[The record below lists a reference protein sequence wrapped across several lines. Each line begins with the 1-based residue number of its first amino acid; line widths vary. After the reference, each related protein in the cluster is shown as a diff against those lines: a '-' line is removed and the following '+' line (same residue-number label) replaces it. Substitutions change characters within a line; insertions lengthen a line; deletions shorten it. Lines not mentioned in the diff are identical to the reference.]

1 MNMDIKKLILTI
13 LVYAIG
19 ISVFSQKADNVDNF
33 IKKEIKERKIVGLQ
47 LAIVKNGIIVKTGN
61 YGFANLQ
68 DSVPVDKN
76 TIFTINSITKAFTG
90 VAIMQLVEDGKVNLN
105 LPISTY
111 LDSLPDAWRNITI
124 RQLASH
130 ISGIPDIMDADAN
143 LISENAQVSWQK
155 VQALPNEFKVGEQFS
170 YNQTNYLLLGK
181 VIDKLSG
188 LTFEDFIAE
197 FQFKTANME
206 RTMNASFRD
215 YYDVISHS
223 ARGYNYFRNGVI
235 SNTNP
240 EVFPKFLRTAAGM
253 QSTATEM
260 ANWIIA
266 LQSLILVKKK
276 ETLAELWTP
285 SLLNN
290 GKTGGFSDLLN
301 GYAIGWIAISR
312 PDHPAIATIG
322 GGRSAIF
329 IYPDENVSVVVL
341 TNLQGAS
348 PENFID
354 QIAEYYFDH
363 DK

>member
-1 MNMDIKKLILTI
+1 MDIKKLTSTI
-13 LVYAIG
+13 LLSTIG
-19 ISVFSQKADNVDNF
+19 ISLFSQKEDNVDNF
-33 IKKEIKERKIVGLQ
+33 IIKQINEKRIVGLQ
-47 LAIVKNGIIVKTGN
+47 LAIIKNRKIVKTEN

-68 DSVPVDKN
+68 DSIPVDKN

-90 VAIMQLVEDGKVNLN
+90 VAIMQLVENGKIDLN
-105 LPISTY
+105 SAISTY
-111 LDSLPDAWRNITI
+111 LDSLPDAWRNITL

-130 ISGIPDIMDADAN
+130 ISGIPNIMDADAN
-143 LISENAQVSWQK
+143 LISENAETSWQK
-155 VQALPNEFKVGEQFS
+155 VQTLPNEFKPGEQFS

-181 VIDKLSG
+181 VIEKVSG
-188 LTFEDFIAE
+188 MPFEDFILE
-197 FQFKTANME
+197 FQFKAANME
-206 RTMNASFRD
+206 NTINAGFRD
-215 YYDVISHS
+215 YYDVINHS

-235 SNTNP
+235 SNINP

-253 QSTATEM
+253 QSTATEL

-266 LQSLILVKKK
+266 LQSLTLVKKN
-276 ETLAELWTP
+276 ETLAELWKP

-290 GKTGGFSDLLN
+290 GKTVGFGDILN
-301 GYAIGWIAISR
+301 GYAIGWFAVTR
-312 PDHPAIATIG
+312 PDHPAVASVG

-329 IYPDENVSVVVL
+329 IYPKENVTVIVL

-354 QIAEYYFDH
+354 QIAEYYFEH